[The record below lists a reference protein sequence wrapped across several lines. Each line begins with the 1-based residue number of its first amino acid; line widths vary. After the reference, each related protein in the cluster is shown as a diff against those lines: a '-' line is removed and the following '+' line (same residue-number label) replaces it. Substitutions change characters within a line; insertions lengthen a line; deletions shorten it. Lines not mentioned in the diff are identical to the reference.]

1 MGSFLVSLG
10 SLLSGLDL
18 SRPPLRTFSL
28 PDVASEIESVLR
40 SLGRRA
46 CGLGENSGWWFA
58 LGRDE
63 FAWKLVRGT
72 GTLGTADWFGSRE
85 DAVLEV
91 WRWVLLKTGAAT
103 LAELELGLE
112 AAGL

>member
-1 MGSFLVSLG
+1 MK
-10 SLLSGLDL
+10 
-18 SRPPLRTFSL
+18 
-28 PDVASEIESVLR
+28 
-40 SLGRRA
+40 
-46 CGLGENSGWWFA
+46 
-58 LGRDE
+58 RDKLT
-63 FAWKLVRGT
+63 WKLFRGT

-91 WRWVLLKTGAAT
+91 WRWALRKTGTGT